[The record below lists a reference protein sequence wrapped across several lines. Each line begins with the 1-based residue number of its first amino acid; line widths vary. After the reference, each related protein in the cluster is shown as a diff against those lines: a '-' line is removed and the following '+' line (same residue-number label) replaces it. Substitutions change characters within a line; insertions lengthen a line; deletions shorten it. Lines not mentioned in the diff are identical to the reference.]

1 MIPIKKYVSQRYIQ
15 ETIIQ
20 TCLCLSGGLVL
31 TLLAINQT
39 VFNTDSASPF
49 FQAKLITTGVTADP
63 QELSFARI
71 PSIFPDLANLIS
83 LTAMSPEAGLQ
94 VIFPRYSFVI
104 ASLFLFIQS
113 ELIRL
118 SLALDNSK
126 AKVTLI
132 TLVITLYLASVFPEF
147 RETIGLM
154 ITPLHHGCLLYTSPS
169 PRDVEES
176 RMPSSA

>member
-1 MIPIKKYVSQRYIQ
+1 MIPIKKHVSQRYIQ

-39 VFNTDSASPF
+39 VFNTDAASPF

-83 LTAMSPEAGLQ
+83 LTAISPEAGLE
-94 VIFPRYSFVI
+94 VIFPRYSFAI

-118 SLALDNSK
+118 SSALDNSK

-132 TLVITLYLASVFPEF
+132 TLAITLYLASIFPEF
-147 RETIGLM
+147 CETIGLM
-154 ITPLHHGCLLYTSPS
+154 ITPRIMEGIL
-169 PRDVEES
+169 
-176 RMPSSA
+176 SAHIYLAAF